1 MPGLRRLTKCKGCG
15 KEIGFIKTINGK
27 SIPVDPQRIA
37 FVPETD
43 YEKFVTDD
51 GEVKRGGEMSRK
63 NQGYRP
69 IEYGYRSH
77 FATCPMANELRKNK
91 NKSERVKKDD

>member
-37 FVPETD
+37 FVPETAYD
-43 YEKFVTDD
+43 KFVTDE
-51 GEVKRGGEMSRK
+51 GEVLTGGEMSRK
-63 NQGYRP
+63 NQGFRP
-69 IEYGYRSH
+69 VEYGYRSH
-77 FATCPMANELRKNK
+77 FATCPAADTFRRK
-91 NKSERVKKDD
+91 NKSERVKEND